1 MATHVAKI
9 NVWVLYELYIHKGF
23 PGVSIS
29 KEPTS
34 NAGDP
39 SFILGHE
46 YPLKEEM
53 TIHSSILFWEI
64 PRTEKP
70 GGLQSMEVAKSQTWL
85 SDYSTS
91 TAISYTNSLIC
102 LYSAHLQKA
111 VCMASLLSPL
121 GPYRNQLYTVS
132 QIFLEEYKS
141 DRLCGSSSQWLT
153 LTLRIK

>member
-70 GGLQSMEVAKSQTWL
+70 GGLQSMEVAKSQT
-85 SDYSTS
+85 
-91 TAISYTNSLIC
+91 
-102 LYSAHLQKA
+102 
-111 VCMASLLSPL
+111 
-121 GPYRNQLYTVS
+121 
-132 QIFLEEYKS
+132 
-141 DRLCGSSSQWLT
+141 
-153 LTLRIK
+153 